1 MKTVLLD
8 RRDSMLNLIL
18 TALII
23 FAAVAYLYFKT
34 KQFRTTL
41 QAERQYHRSS
51 ASAALGAFIMLFG
64 VSQLFLFG
72 GLAVYLVSA
81 VFVLLGLYVF
91 VHNFKARKHYAG
103 FLEEERR
110 LNEK

>member
-1 MKTVLLD
+1 
-8 RRDSMLNLIL
+8 MLNLIF

-34 KQFRTTL
+34 KQFRTPL
-41 QAERQYHRSS
+41 QVERQYHRSS
-51 ASAALGAFIMLFG
+51 ASASLGAFIMLFG
-64 VSQLFLFG
+64 VNQLFLFSG
-72 GLAVYLVSA
+72 AITYTIA
-81 VFVLLGLYVF
+81 AIFILLGLYVL
-91 VHNFKARKHYAG
+91 VHNWKARSHYAG

>member
-1 MKTVLLD
+1 
-8 RRDSMLNLIL
+8 MLNLIF

-64 VSQLFLFG
+64 AHQLFLFSG
-72 GLAVYLVSA
+72 VITYIVTAA
-81 VFVLLGLYVF
+81 FILLGLYVL
-91 VHNFKARKHYAG
+91 VYNVKARNHYAG

>member
-1 MKTVLLD
+1 
-8 RRDSMLNLIL
+8 MLNLII

-34 KQFRTTL
+34 KQFRTAL
-41 QAERQYHRSS
+41 QAEQQYHRSS
-51 ASAALGAFIMLFG
+51 ASVALGAFIMLFG
-64 VSQLFLFG
+64 ANQLFLFSG
-72 GLAVYLVSA
+72 VITYVVAT
-81 VFVLLGLYVF
+81 VFILLGLYVL
-91 VHNFKARKHYAG
+91 VYNIKARNHYAG

>member
-1 MKTVLLD
+1 
-8 RRDSMLNLIL
+8 MLNLIF

-23 FAAVAYLYFKT
+23 FSAVAYLYFKT
-34 KQFRTTL
+34 KQFRTAL

-51 ASAALGAFIMLFG
+51 ASAALGAFIALFG
-64 VSQLFLFG
+64 VNQLFLFS
-72 GLAVYLVSA
+72 GLITYLVA
-81 VFVLLGLYVF
+81 AAFILLGLYVL
-91 VHNFKARKHYAG
+91 VHNIKARNHYAG

>member
-1 MKTVLLD
+1 
-8 RRDSMLNLIL
+8 MLNLTFL
-18 TALII
+18 ALII
-23 FAAVAYLYFKT
+23 FSVVAYLYFKT

-64 VSQLFLFG
+64 AHQLILFTG
-72 GLAVYLVSA
+72 VVTYIVAA
-81 VFVLLGLYVF
+81 AFILLGLYVL
-91 VHNFKARKHYAG
+91 VHNIKARKHYAG